1 MVYFLFL
8 TLTPKTKPIKT
19 TFNRLANIL
28 AAKSNGEVWNIVKKV
43 RSENW
48 TLTSC
53 PYGGLHSDPGSLV
66 EIVENL
72 LQVTSSDVIIENIT
86 TTKLEHA
93 GEMFLYLV
101 SCFEQLDPWYHFYAD
116 LLQNQPLDFVL
127 LTLNRIL
134 KSDNPNQNEDLKT
147 VAQKLFKRVGDLFS
161 LKYPKI
167 QNLTNGIGTLS
178 WKNNSDW
185 TGK

>member
-1 MVYFLFL
+1 M
-8 TLTPKTKPIKT
+8 
-19 TFNRLANIL
+19 
-28 AAKSNGEVWNIVKKV
+28 KKV

-72 LQVTSSDVIIENIT
+72 LQVTPSDVIIENIT

-178 WKNNSDW
+178 WKNKSDW
-185 TGK
+185 TGKQACMHATY

>member
-1 MVYFLFL
+1 M
-8 TLTPKTKPIKT
+8 
-19 TFNRLANIL
+19 
-28 AAKSNGEVWNIVKKV
+28 
-43 RSENW
+43 
-48 TLTSC
+48 
-53 PYGGLHSDPGSLV
+53 
-66 EIVENL
+66 
-72 LQVTSSDVIIENIT
+72 LQVTPSDVIIENIT

-93 GEMFLYLV
+93 GAMFLFLV

-134 KSDNPNQNEDLKT
+134 KSDNPNQNKDLKL

-167 QNLTNGIGTLS
+167 YNLTNGIGTLS
-178 WKNNSDW
+178 WKNKNDW
-185 TGK
+185 TSKTCNVLRIYHNFLDPVGSLVSTLWVGGLLSHFF